1 MLLPNLIS
9 PPTKTSLN
17 FKDKSMKKIFLFA
30 IILIA
35 ANSLLSSCTHQN
47 ANTVTAAKETI
58 ISDSTMQLIT
68 IDSAQLR
75 NVDDEVKLNG
85 EVSFDDNK
93 VVKVFTFSSGHVTSV
108 NVSIGDY
115 VKAGQILATIKSAD
129 ISGNYSDLSIA
140 GNDVTIARRGMD
152 NAEHLYKNG
161 IASQKEY
168 IEAKENYNKAVSNAG
183 KLQTQIQIN
192 GGGRTAANGIY
203 TVTAPRSGY
212 VVEKLI
218 NTGNFIRNDNNSNLF
233 TIGDITDVWIWANV
247 FESDVAKI
255 KIGYAADITTV
266 AYPDSVFVGK
276 VDKINQ
282 ILDPV
287 TKVMKIKI
295 VLPNKNNMLKPSMF
309 ANISINNTEN
319 RKMVTIPQ
327 TAVVNDN
334 QKTYVVA
341 YINNNNVSIR
351 EIKLLKTVNGYAYVK
366 EGLQQGEKVI
376 TKNEILIYKKL
387 QDINNGNAVAEK

>member
-17 FKDKSMKKIFLFA
+17 FKHKKMKKIFLFP

-35 ANSLLSSCTHQN
+35 TNSLLSSCSHQN
-47 ANTVTAAKETI
+47 NTTAAVAKESI
-58 ISDSTMQLIT
+58 ISDSTMQLLT

-93 VVKVFTFSSGHVTSV
+93 VVKVFPFSSGQVTNV

-115 VKAGQILATIKSAD
+115 VKAGQTLATIKSAE

-140 GNDVTIARRGMD
+140 GNDVNIAKRSMD

-161 IASQKEY
+161 IASEKEY
-168 IEAKENYNKAVSNAG
+168 IEAKENYNKANATNS
-183 KLQTQIQIN
+183 KIHSQIQIN
-192 GGGRTAANGIY
+192 GGGRTTANGTY

-212 VVEKLI
+212 LVEKLI
-218 NTGNFIRNDNNSNLF
+218 NTGNFIRNDNSSNLF
-233 TIGDITDVWIWANV
+233 TIGDISDVWIWANV

-255 KIGYAADITTV
+255 KVGYAADITTV

-309 ANISINNTEN
+309 ANISISNTEN
-319 RKMVTIPQ
+319 KKMVTIPQ
-327 TAVVNDN
+327 TALVNDN

-341 YINNNNVSIR
+341 YVNNNNVSIR

>member
-1 MLLPNLIS
+1 
-9 PPTKTSLN
+9 
-17 FKDKSMKKIFLFA
+17 MKKIFLFL

-35 ANSLLSSCTHQN
+35 VNSLLSSCNNQN
-47 ANTVTAAKETI
+47 ANTAPTAKDPI
-58 ISDSTMQLIT
+58 ISDSTMKLLT
-68 IDSAQLR
+68 IDTAQLR
-75 NVDDEVKLNG
+75 NVDDEVKLTG
-85 EVSFDDNK
+85 EVSFNENK
-93 VVKVFTFSSGHVTSV
+93 VVKVFAFSSGKVTSV

-115 VKAGQILATIKSAD
+115 VKAGQILASIKSAD

-140 GNDVTIARRGMD
+140 GNDITITKRGMD

-161 IASQKEY
+161 IGSEKEY

-192 GGGRTAANGIY
+192 GGGRTAANGTY

-218 NTGNFIRNDNNSNLF
+218 NTGNFIRNDNSSNLF
-233 TIGDITDVWIWANV
+233 TIGDISDVWIWANV
-247 FESDVAKI
+247 FESDISRVKPGYTAK
-255 KIGYAADITTV
+255 ITTV
-266 AYPDSVFVGK
+266 AYPDTVFTGT

-295 VLPNKNNMLKPSMF
+295 VLPNKNNVLKPSMF
-309 ANISINNTEN
+309 ANISISHTEDK
-319 RKMVTIPQ
+319 KMVTIPQ
-327 TAVVNDN
+327 TALVNDN

-341 YINNNNVSIR
+341 YVNNNSVSIR
-351 EIKLLKTVNGYAYVK
+351 EIKLLKTINGYAYVK

-376 TKNEILIYKKL
+376 TKNQILIYKKL
-387 QDINNGNAVAEK
+387 RDIDNGNAVAEK

>member
-1 MLLPNLIS
+1 M
-9 PPTKTSLN
+9 T
-17 FKDKSMKKIFLFA
+17 
-30 IILIA
+30 
-35 ANSLLSSCTHQN
+35 ANSLLSSCNRQN
-47 ANTVTAAKETI
+47 TTTAAVAKETM
-58 ISDSTMQLIT
+58 ISDSTMQMLT

-93 VVKVFTFSSGHVTSV
+93 VVKVFPFSSGQVTSV

-115 VKAGQILATIKSAD
+115 VKAGQTLATIKSAD

-140 GNDVTIARRGMD
+140 GNDIIITKRSMD

-161 IASQKEY
+161 IASEKEY
-168 IEAKENYNKAVSNAG
+168 IEAKENYNKAVATGNKIHS
-183 KLQTQIQIN
+183 QIQIN
-192 GGGRTAANGIY
+192 GGGRTTANGTY

-212 VVEKLI
+212 LVEKLI
-218 NTGNFIRNDNNSNLF
+218 NTGNFIRNDNSSNLF
-233 TIGDITDVWIWANV
+233 TIGDISDVWIWANV
-247 FESDVAKI
+247 FESDLAKV
-255 KIGYAADITTV
+255 KEGYAANITTV

-295 VLPNKNNMLKPSMF
+295 VLPNKNNILKPSMF
-309 ANISINNTEN
+309 ANITISNKEN
-319 RKMVTIPQ
+319 KQMVTIPQ
-327 TAVVNDN
+327 TALVNDN

-341 YINNNNVSIR
+341 YVNNNNVSIR

-387 QDINNGNAVAEK
+387 QDIGNSNAVAEK

>member
-387 QDINNGNAVAEK
+387 QDINNGNPGAEK